1 MLKKLLKYDL
11 IWVYKVVMVFYVL
24 SVISAAFTR
33 LFYSVENSVLFSVLG
48 GIFRGILIGLLINA
62 LVNGLI
68 RCWVRFATNVYKDES
83 YLTHTLPVSKK
94 TIFLSKVITA
104 IVCSFTSVLVA
115 LLSIFIA
122 FYSEANMSALKK
134 YLKIAASTYDM
145 SVVGF
150 LLVVALVVF
159 LEIAFVMLV
168 GYTGIIIGH
177 KFSQNKNTLSVV
189 FSVALYMLTSALTL
203 GIVYIVGLFN
213 KSVMNII
220 NTTEIINMSAIKTVM
235 YAGIAIYL
243 VYNIV
248 YYIVGKKLLSQGVNV
263 E

>member
-62 LVNGLI
+62 LINGLI

-83 YLTHTLPVSKK
+83 YLTHTLPVAKK

-145 SVVGF
+145 SVV
-150 LLVVALVVF
+150 VF
-159 LEIAFVMLV
+159 LEIAFIMLV

-203 GIVYIVGLFN
+203 GIIYIVGLFN
-213 KSVMNII
+213 KRVMNII
-220 NTTEIINMSAIKTVM
+220 NTTDIVNMSAIKTVM